1 MTNHCKSLPMTPHVI
16 RLGLALLLVLLLPQS
31 ARSVTFVADNGLTV
45 NVHAGAALE
54 AYLVEDGGKLV
65 LRHPATGDVELF
77 RGPDDPRFTRPD
89 VDEFRP
95 FPVEAVKVALREVH
109 TLRLGIEI
117 DVFILPSVPVIPA
130 SSFAHRNA
138 ILLAPS
144 FGAIDESTVAS
155 MTVHELGHVLTWGY
169 FDKHPKRWE
178 TYMRLRGL
186 NKLDNGP
193 AAPHA
198 QRAREIL
205 AEDIRYLFG
214 GRMANVYH
222 GIENAELLR
231 PDSVEGL
238 IAFLTDAIE
247 GAPVVPGGAVCSAI
261 PNPCNPR
268 TMIELSLPG
277 DETVREAST
286 ARLEL
291 YDTRGRRVRVV
302 VGGTLGNGRL
312 MIVWDGRDDGGTPL
326 PSGRY
331 MYVAGWRDLR
341 GRGAVTLVK

>member
-1 MTNHCKSLPMTPHVI
+1 MTNHCKSLLMTSHTI
-16 RLGLALLLVLLLPQS
+16 RLGLALLLVLLLPLS
-31 ARSVTFVADNGLTV
+31 SRSETFVADNGLTV

-54 AYLVEDGGKLV
+54 DYLVEDGGKLV

-89 VDEFRP
+89 VNEFRP
-95 FPVEAVKVALREVH
+95 LPVEAVEAALREVH
-109 TLRLGIEI
+109 TLRMGIEV
-117 DVFILPSVPVIPA
+117 DVFILPAAPVVTA
-130 SSFAHRNA
+130 CSFARRNA

-144 FGAIDESTVAS
+144 FGAVDESTVGS
-155 MTVHELGHVLTWGY
+155 ITVHELGHVLTWGY
-169 FDKHPKRWE
+169 FDKHPERWE

-186 NKLDNGP
+186 NRTDNGP
-193 AAPHA
+193 SAPHA

-214 GRMANVYH
+214 GRTANVYH
-222 GIENAELLR
+222 SIENAELLR

-238 IAFLTDAIE
+238 IDFLIDSLE
-247 GAPVVPGGAVCSAI
+247 GAPVVLGGAVCTAF

-268 TMIELSLPG
+268 TTIELSLPG
-277 DETVREAST
+277 DETLRNAAT

-302 VGGTLGNGRL
+302 EGGTLGNGRL
-312 MIVWDGRDDGGTPL
+312 LIVWDGRADDGTSL

-331 MYVAGWRDLR
+331 LYMAGWRGLR
-341 GRGAVTLVK
+341 GRGVITLVK